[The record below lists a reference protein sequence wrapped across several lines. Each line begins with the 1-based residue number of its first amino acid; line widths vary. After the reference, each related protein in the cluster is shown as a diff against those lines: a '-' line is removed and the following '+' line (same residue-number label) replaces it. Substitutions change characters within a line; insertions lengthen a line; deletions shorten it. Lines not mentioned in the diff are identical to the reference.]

1 MKPNRIRVPKRRR
14 HRGVSHTAV
23 QKAVQS
29 GRISTLPDGCI
40 DPALADQEWDRNTA
54 YPDGESGVS
63 QYSKARAVFMHY
75 KARLAKLEYEERVG
89 MLVSKAEV
97 QVAGFNTGRRI
108 RDNMLNIPDRVVGA
122 VAAEVRSAVSEA
134 GLAPELAGRLDLARV
149 YSILAAEIRSALQE
163 FAGDGVGP
171 AGSDAGL

>member
-1 MKPNRIRVPKRRR
+1 MALMSQRAYAA

-29 GRISTLPDGCI
+29 GRISNLPDGRI

-54 YPDGESGVS
+54 YPDGDSGVS
-63 QYSKARAVFMHY
+63 QYAKARAIFMHY

-89 MLVSKAEV
+89 SLLSKAEV

-122 VAAEVRSAVSEA
+122 VAAEIGAAIAEA
-134 GLAPELAGRLDLARV
+134 GLAPEMADRLDLAKV
-149 YSILAAEIRSALQE
+149 YSILAAEIRTGLQE
-163 FAGDGVGP
+163 FASEP
-171 AGSDAGL
+171 ADTGQ